1 MLEFLYFRY
10 LADYAAAGA
19 MAMFLIVRY
28 LLMVE
33 MDGIPFSG
41 TVPYDDSDIFML
53 LISLWILLSNFRRI
67 REYKI
72 KVIKEIPKLQKEL
85 GVTEEYLKKTD

>member
-10 LADYAAAGA
+10 LADCAAAGA
-19 MAMFLIVRY
+19 TATYLIVRY
-28 LLMVE
+28 FLMEEV
-33 MDGIPFSG
+33 DGIPFSG
-41 TVPYDDSDIFML
+41 TVPYTDMDIFMFL
-53 LISLWILLSNFRRI
+53 VAVWILLSNFRRI

-85 GVTEEYLKKTD
+85 GVTEEYLKKND